1 MPLTKRQLLARDAK
15 RNIAA
20 KLLLSVRQM
29 TAGNGNADL
38 HVDTS
43 VTGEPLAARAES
55 MLLPRVVVFAGPN
68 GAGKSTHADSIVA
81 ALGINTFVNADYI
94 ARGLSG
100 RHADAV
106 AMQAGRI
113 MLTRL
118 KELAAAQQ
126 DFAFESPLSS
136 RSFAPFLR
144 QLKAQG
150 YQVAIYYFSLTSVS
164 LAVRRV
170 KLRVAMGGHDV
181 PEETVRRRF
190 GRSLLNFH
198 SLYTP
203 LADRWI
209 MFDNSITGKA
219 TLIAIQ
225 DGGNLQIKEPKL
237 WLKLQKLLATC

>member
-1 MPLTKRQLLARDAK
+1 MVKP
-15 RNIAA
+15 
-20 KLLLSVRQM
+20 
-29 TAGNGNADL
+29 
-38 HVDTS
+38 
-43 VTGEPLAARAES
+43 EP
-55 MLLPRVVVFAGPN
+55 PRVIIFAGPN
-68 GAGKSTHADSIVA
+68 GAGKSTHADAIVA
-81 ALGINTFVNADYI
+81 ALGIDTFVNADYI

-118 KELAAAQQ
+118 KALAAAKQ
-126 DFAFESPLSS
+126 DFAFESTLSS

-150 YQVAIYYFSLTSVS
+150 YQVAIYYFLLTSAS

-181 PEETVRRRF
+181 PAVTVRRRF

-198 SLYTP
+198 SLYMP
-203 LADRWI
+203 LADRWAV
-209 MFDNSITGKA
+209 FDDSVAGKA
-219 TLIAIQ
+219 TLIATQ
-225 DGGNLQIKEPKL
+225 EGDNLQIKEPQP
-237 WLKLQKLLATC
+237 WLKLQKLLTTC